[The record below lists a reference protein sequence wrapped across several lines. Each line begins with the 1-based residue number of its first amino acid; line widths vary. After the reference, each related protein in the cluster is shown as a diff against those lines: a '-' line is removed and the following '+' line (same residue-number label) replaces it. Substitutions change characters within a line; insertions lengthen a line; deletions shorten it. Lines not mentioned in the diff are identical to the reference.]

1 MMREFRRNA
10 EGYSDPT
17 ACAVFSR
24 LEREHKKKLYGFV
37 PIAYIC
43 AAGACEHTLRRYCSI
58 AMAEGRIPLAPQLLF
73 DHETTSGDE
82 ATEEKLL
89 YWGLILQSFCQEV
102 WCFGSERT
110 LSLQKELHKAK
121 QRNLKIRFF
130 NDNLVE
136 VRP

>member
-1 MMREFRRNA
+1 MMHEFRRNA
-10 EGYSDPT
+10 SGCPDPT
-17 ACAVFSR
+17 ACAVFSK
-24 LEREHKKKLYGFV
+24 LENERKKKLYGFI

-43 AAGACEHTLRRYCSI
+43 AADTCEYTLRRYCAI

-73 DHETTSGDE
+73 DHETASNDE
-82 ATEEKLL
+82 ETQEKLL

-110 LSLQKELHKAK
+110 PTLQKELCKAK
-121 QRNLKIRFF
+121 NRNTKLRFF
-130 NDNLVE
+130 DDHLVE